1 MAGFGDTQYR
11 IRSTDPT
18 DLLFECNRV
27 FELLSDRLDK
37 IEGYRG
43 EPALYARQTT
53 GFDIVHTSNT
63 RGVVFTDDAN
73 PPNYWRVT
81 INSAGTLLQTNLG
94 RSYE

>member
-11 IRSTDPT
+11 IRSTDPA
-18 DLLFECNRV
+18 DLITECNRI

-43 EPALYARQTT
+43 EPQLHSRQTT
-53 GFDIVHTSNT
+53 AEDIVHTSNS
-63 RGVVFTDDAN
+63 RGVVLTDDSD

-81 INSAGTLLQTNLG
+81 IDNTGTLIQTNLG